1 MAARLKGHSL
11 MSEQNPTWISDWN
24 PEDET
29 FWNSKGKAIARRNL
43 IWSIVAEHIGF
54 SVWLIWSIVATK
66 LPQAGFHYTTDQLFQ
81 LVALPGLIGS
91 LMRFPYTFAVTT
103 FGGRNWTIFSAAVL
117 FIPTLALAY
126 FVTQPDT
133 PFWLMLLVAAT
144 AGFGGGNFASS
155 MANISFFYPDRMKGW
170 ALGLNAAGGN
180 IGVSG
185 VQLLTPLLLGFG
197 FVSLYQATPV
207 ADGLYLQNAGLMWL
221 LPLVRATA
229 GAFFFMNNL
238 TSARSTLKDQLVIVK
253 RKHTWVMS
261 YIYIGTFG
269 SFIGYSAAFPLL
281 IKTQFPE
288 VTVAIAFLGPLVGS
302 LSRPLGGLLADKIG
316 GAIVTFWNFIAMGA
330 ATIGVMYFV
339 DLKDFAGFLAM
350 FLILFVTTGIGNG
363 STYRMIPSIFREEKL
378 REAKGSGDAGRLAAI
393 KAASIESAAALGFI
407 GAIGACGGYLIPRGF
422 GASIANTGGPHLALE
437 IFLMFYVSCVA
448 LTWWYYMRKSFLAQL
463 APSLAEARV

>member
-1 MAARLKGHSL
+1 MGKQGTA
-11 MSEQNPTWISDWN
+11 WISDWN
-24 PEDET
+24 PEDEK
-29 FWNSKGKAIARRNL
+29 FWESRGQFIARRNL
-43 IWSIVAEHIGF
+43 IWSIFAEHLGF
-54 SVWLIWSIVATK
+54 SIWLLWSIVATK

-91 LMRFPYTFAVTT
+91 LIRFPYAFAVTLV
-103 FGGRNWTIFSAAVL
+103 GGRNWTVFSAAVL
-117 FIPTLALAY
+117 FIPTIALAY

-144 AGFGGGNFASS
+144 AGLGGGNFASS

-207 ADGLYLQNAGLMWL
+207 AEGLYLQNAGLMWL
-221 LPLVRATA
+221 LPLTIAVI

-238 TSARSTLKDQLVIVK
+238 TSARSSLRDQLVIMK

-281 IKTQFPE
+281 IKTQFPT
-288 VTVAIAFLGPLVGS
+288 VTVVIAFLGPLVGS
-302 LSRPLGGLLADKIG
+302 LSRPLGGWLADKVG
-316 GAIVTFWNFIAMGA
+316 GANVTFWNFIVMGL

-339 DLKDFAGFLAM
+339 DVKDFAGFLTM
-350 FLILFVTTGIGNG
+350 FLILFVATGIGNG
-363 STYRMIPSIFREEKL
+363 STYRMIPSIFREEK
-378 REAKGSGDAGRLAAI
+378 RKEAKGTGEVGRVLAV
-393 KAASIESAAALGFI
+393 KAAAVEAAAALGFI
-407 GAIGACGGYLIPRGF
+407 GAVGACGGYLIPRGF
-422 GASIANTGGPHLALE
+422 GASIAVTGGPHMALE
-437 IFLMFYVSCVA
+437 VFLGFYLTCIA
-448 LTWWYYMRKSFLAQL
+448 LTWWYYLRKSFLVL
-463 APSLAEARV
+463 RAPSLAEARV